1 MWSLPSPT
9 KYIKNTLTC
18 GLVLTEHLLN
28 PSRRPQTSRGVIQS
42 LHNLGLAEVLVGM
55 QCSSFPTGAD
65 PQSTPLGK
73 QLAPY
78 NWTGKSFGE

>member
-1 MWSLPSPT
+1 M
-9 KYIKNTLTC
+9 
-18 GLVLTEHLLN
+18 
-28 PSRRPQTSRGVIQS
+28 
-42 LHNLGLAEVLVGM
+42 GLAEVLVGM

-73 QLAPY
+73 QLAPC